1 MSPFPTDVRAV
12 DVYISFPQTNPSATT
27 DRYRSVL
34 KDADSQATE
43 RHPAEYM
50 FKDIP
55 PVITDDDDPVAVLL
69 DQLDRHGIELALVNL
84 DSPATPRAL
93 AEHPD
98 RFRAT
103 VNVDPKDVS
112 GAVRKIRDSAA
123 RYRVHGV
130 VSFPGGVQV
139 AINDARYYPVYQ
151 TCVDLDIPII
161 MNAGVAGPRFPS
173 VDIQYVGHFD
183 RVCYEFPELKIV
195 MCHGAEPWEELAV
208 KLMLKYPGLHYCT
221 SAFAPRYYPKA
232 IVDFANT
239 RGADKILYAG
249 YYPSGLTLDRIF
261 RELPD
266 VPFRDHVWPKFL
278 RENAIRVFRLDEDLS
293 PNVADHY
300 PMTATP

>member
-1 MSPFPTDVRAV
+1 MSPFPTDVRPV

-55 PVITDDDDPVAVLL
+55 AVITEDDDPVAVLL
-69 DQLDRHGIELALVNL
+69 AELDRHGIELALVNL

-93 AEHPD
+93 EQHPD

-195 MCHGAEPWEELAV
+195 MCHGSEPWEELAV

-221 SAFAPRYYPKA
+221 SAFAPKYYPKA
-232 IVDFANT
+232 IIDFAT
-239 RGADKILYAG
+239 RPRLAEVPARECDACLPPRRGPVAKRRRSRSADSDAVRLRRSPPQLPA
-249 YYPSGLTLDRIF
+249 LD
-261 RELPD
+261 
-266 VPFRDHVWPKFL
+266 
-278 RENAIRVFRLDEDLS
+278 ALS
-293 PNVADHY
+293 PLDPCAQIGESG
-300 PMTATP
+300 